1 MTQATLRYFRR
12 LPASLAGWL
21 GAALLLGAQAGC
33 QPTQASAPATQELD
47 ALVARCVEA
56 MTREACVAQRD
67 TTASSSPAASQVFVA
82 GVGAIDAQAYAEIR
96 ASGEAMCSLVKAR
109 CTGGWNDSACTTARS
124 LWPALK
130 RG

>member
-1 MTQATLRYFRR
+1 MRQKLRHTWRS
-12 LPASLAGWL
+12 LAPLAGWL
-21 GAALLLGAQAGC
+21 GAAALLAAQAGC
-33 QPTQASAPATQELD
+33 QPTQAGAPATQELD

-82 GVGAIDAQAYAEIR
+82 GVGAIDAQAYSEIR
-96 ASGEAMCSLVKAR
+96 SSGEAMCSLVKAR

-124 LWPALK
+124 IWPASG